1 LISSDEGDPADRT
14 GRPIVGVG
22 DSSGDH
28 DVPCAVAEAGLE
40 AQVSELVI
48 VGGRVWDGTGTDPRP
63 ATVVVRD
70 DRIVGVQPPSAALP
84 AGATRIDAAGG
95 FVMPGMIDC
104 HVHLSSTGAAN
115 YELQRLKDL
124 LPLQALRGAANA
136 RTMLMAGFTTVRDL
150 SSAAFMNVGIRQA
163 FDEGLMIGPRVL
175 AAGMSLTVPGGH
187 GDGYYRPEISV
198 AREGIVNGPDEARRT
213 VREWVKMRV
222 DLIKLLVTGGVMTD
236 GSDVGAL
243 QWTREE
249 LEAAIGQAHQLG
261 KRVAG
266 HCHGAVGVKEG
277 VRAGLDTVEHGTMLD
292 EEAVALMVER
302 GTFLVPTI
310 IAGQRIVSYGTAGG
324 IAPHVVRKGEQIG
337 EWHRKSVRM
346 AHEAGVK
353 ISFGT
358 DCGTPFNRPGDNA
371 VELGLMVECGLSP
384 SEALQSATRVAADAC
399 GLSDQLGALDEGK
412 LADLVVVDGEPL
424 SSVAVMADTSAI
436 AYVVKGGAVVRW
448 PGGREEGQL

>member
-1 LISSDEGDPADRT
+1 
-14 GRPIVGVG
+14 
-22 DSSGDH
+22 
-28 DVPCAVAEAGLE
+28 VAAAGLE

-48 VGGRVWDGTGTDPRP
+48 VGGRVWDGTGSDPRP

-70 DRIVGVQPPSAALP
+70 DRIVGVQSSSATLP
-84 AGATRIDAAGG
+84 AAAARIDAAGA
-95 FVMPGMIDC
+95 FVMPGLIDC

-150 SSAAFMNVGIRQA
+150 SAPAFTNVAIRQA
-163 FDEGLMIGPRVL
+163 FDEGLMVGPRVL

-187 GDGYYRPEISV
+187 GDGYYRPEVSV

-243 QWTREE
+243 QWTPDE

-266 HCHGAVGVKEG
+266 HCHGAAGVKAG
-277 VRAGLDTVEHGTMLD
+277 VKAGLDTVEHGTMLD
-292 EEAVALMVER
+292 EEAVALMVEH

-310 IAGQRIVSYGTAGG
+310 IAGQHIVDHGTAGG

-337 EWHRKSVRM
+337 EWHRRSVRL
-346 AHEAGVK
+346 AHQAGVK
-353 ISFGT
+353 IAFGT
-358 DCGTPFNRPGDNA
+358 DCGTPFNRPGENA
-371 VELGLMVECGLSP
+371 VELRYMTECGLSP
-384 SEALQSATRVAADAC
+384 SDVLESATRVAAAAS
-399 GLSDQLGALDEGK
+399 GLADRLGTLEEGK
-412 LADLVVVDGEPL
+412 LADVVVVDGDPL
-424 SSVAVMADTSAI
+424 ANIAVMADATAI
-436 AYVVKGGAVVRW
+436 TYVVKGGTAVRR
-448 PGGREEGQL
+448 PGASGDAAP

>member
-1 LISSDEGDPADRT
+1 MSN
-14 GRPIVGVG
+14 
-22 DSSGDH
+22 
-28 DVPCAVAEAGLE
+28 
-40 AQVSELVI
+40 LVI
-48 VGGRVWDGTGTDPRP
+48 VGGRVWDGTGADLRP

-70 DRIVGVQPPSAALP
+70 DRIVAVQPPSAALP
-84 AGATRIDAAGG
+84 AEATRIDADGG
-95 FVMPGMIDC
+95 FVMPGLIDC
-104 HVHLSSTGAAN
+104 HVHLSSSGAAN

-150 SSAAFMNVGIRQA
+150 SAPGFMNVAIRQA
-163 FDEGLMIGPRVL
+163 FDEGLMVGPRVL

-187 GDGYYRPEISV
+187 GDSYYRPEISV
-198 AREGIVNGPDEARRT
+198 AREGIVNGPDEARRA

-243 QWTREE
+243 QWTQDE

-261 KRVAG
+261 VRVAG
-266 HCHGAVGVKEG
+266 HCHGAAGVKAG

-292 EEAVALMVER
+292 EEAVALMADR

-310 IAGQRIVSYGTAGG
+310 IAGQRIVDHGTAGG

-337 EWHRKSVRM
+337 EWHRSSVRM

-353 ISFGT
+353 IAFGT
-358 DCGTPFNRPGDNA
+358 DCGTPFNRPGENA
-371 VELGLMVECGLSP
+371 VELGFMVECGLSP
-384 SEALQSATRVAADAC
+384 GEALASATRVAADAT
-399 GLSDQLGALDEGK
+399 GLADRLGTLEEGK
-412 LADLVVVDGEPL
+412 AADLLVVNGEPL
-424 SSVAVMADTSAI
+424 SNVAVMADPSAI
-436 AYVVKGGAVVRW
+436 AYVVKGGTVVRR
-448 PGGREEGQL
+448 PGVSEDARL